1 MLKVQIECVTFFKKD
16 LVKVKVSPDGCH
28 ESSSQTRRFIIGNVP
43 LRGYQDDVP
52 NPMQDQ
58 MPKQNITTVEHYQTT
73 PHFGPVV
80 TQPMPNASPYP
91 APSPFPQ
98 PQPFPGANPPYPG
111 GIAPYPGANPPY
123 PGASPPYPAPNQ
135 SYPGA
140 SPYPNPPAPYPGA
153 SPYPGGAQPF
163 PSPFSNASAPGVM
176 PPTPDTADNRLGT
189 KGGGLVGYGVLSG
202 LGLGYGELALGYGQL
217 ALGALVI
224 SVDFYRDGLAG
235 TVTGGRQLHLHS
247 QRARAATHGTYYF
260 FKLHANGLLEID
272 VVEMGMKN
280 HELVPGSL
288 VASIANLRHGGVHKL
303 MKELCKHR
311 LLTYE
316 RGKHYD
322 GYRLTNAGYD
332 YLALKALTNRKVI
345 ASFGNQIGVGKESNI
360 YIVADEDHN
369 PLCLKLHRYFDRDVR
384 CVREFFKKRFGYE
397 SSLYP
402 KFSDL
407 ERDDDIDK
415 EVACSGYRRAGDV
428 DDDLLQVDASIQ
440 NDEKKAAIEHITH
453 KTVSLDIRDP
463 EEAPDLVQAPEDS
476 VPELPEIPGVPALDK
491 NSQKYRLAMIEK
503 ALSDV
508 RSMRTYTSASTIAP
522 EVVKQQVKKNLDVR
536 QKRMERKKAIAKGEA
551 SAVTRQR
558 RDNRETSGACGHFV
572 LKEPMIMGHEAS
584 GVVAKP
590 LSVGIHACRRANV
603 TAGDCVL
610 VLGAGPIGLDSEA
623 ALVARIHQL
632 LGEHP
637 DKTFDASG
645 AQATVRLAL
654 MSGGVAVLVGM
665 GSPELTV
672 PLAGAMS
679 REVDIRGIF
688 RYVNEYPIALAM
700 VASGKINVKP
710 LVTHHFALED
720 TLKAYEVARQGAGIK
735 VMIHVQ
741 PRDTNNKQKF

>member
-176 PPTPDTADNRLGT
+176 PPTPDTADN
-189 KGGGLVGYGVLSG
+189 
-202 LGLGYGELALGYGQL
+202 
-217 ALGALVI
+217 
-224 SVDFYRDGLAG
+224 
-235 TVTGGRQLHLHS
+235 
-247 QRARAATHGTYYF
+247 
-260 FKLHANGLLEID
+260 N
-272 VVEMGMKN
+272 
-280 HELVPGSL
+280 
-288 VASIANLRHGGVHKL
+288 
-303 MKELCKHR
+303 
-311 LLTYE
+311 
-316 RGKHYD
+316 D

-558 RDNRETSGACGHFV
+558 RDNRETVRESHGSETETSVLGAVVHGPTRLMNSCGVTAIEIARTMSGDNLTAVLHKTKDLRLSGACGHFV